1 MRLPIVALLAA
12 CLLFAVPAHAED
24 GAPVTRQGPA
34 DDEVVLMF
42 EVEDWVETTSATVR
56 IAADLA
62 VEAGAF
68 GTARDDLV
76 ASLVGFGIDTQWRI
90 VQFSKRADDAGYE
103 RWSVTAEARV
113 PEAALSDL
121 TAKTKQATRPGRSLR
136 VAEIDYSPMLAERE
150 AVIDALRARV
160 YGRVGREIDALNTA
174 FADRG
179 FRIRLIDFTQSFR
192 PMAMTAKAEAR
203 LMRADAPAPAGG
215 GLAGAEKAVLAARV
229 HLAATAPTAT
239 STDR

>member
-1 MRLPIVALLAA
+1 
-12 CLLFAVPAHAED
+12 
-24 GAPVTRQGPA
+24 
-34 DDEVVLMF
+34 
-42 EVEDWVETTSATVR
+42 
-56 IAADLA
+56 
-62 VEAGAF
+62 
-68 GTARDDLV
+68 
-76 ASLVGFGIDTQWRI
+76 
-90 VQFSKRADDAGYE
+90 
-103 RWSVTAEARV
+103 VTAEARV

-160 YGRVGREIDALNTA
+160 YGRVGHEIDALNTA

-203 LMRADAPAPAGG
+203 LMRVDAPAPAGG

-229 HLAATAPTAT
+229 HLAATAPMAA